1 MVTYTCLING
11 FCKVGEIERGE
22 ELFDGMIEEG
32 ANAFTY
38 TTLITAFS
46 DVNNFDKAIDL
57 FDQVLTSECSPDVT
71 VYHNLI
77 NGLCRIGHL
86 DDADCLLSSL
96 NKLASARTECAIM
109 LFVIGLK
116 SFIADLSWA
125 QCGSSLFPINRRSI
139 LIVLLDREEDAES
152 LRIEVKRLMV
162 KVSELSSALE
172 RQEKEHNEINLELCL
187 CKEQMKRETSLKIE
201 ASREKA
207 SIQQM
212 LDSKSEVIVIKSNSE
227 CSRLEQ
233 RNMAL
238 AKELAVL
245 KLVTDLDLEQDEMLK
260 LASLGNEGN
269 NQDVVDNLIRL
280 KNEESVVEDGYQ
292 IEQNR
297 N

>member
-1 MVTYTCLING
+1 M
-11 FCKVGEIERGE
+11 K
-22 ELFDGMIEEG
+22 
-32 ANAFTY
+32 
-38 TTLITAFS
+38 
-46 DVNNFDKAIDL
+46 
-57 FDQVLTSECSPDVT
+57 
-71 VYHNLI
+71 
-77 NGLCRIGHL
+77 
-86 DDADCLLSSL
+86 
-96 NKLASARTECAIM
+96 
-109 LFVIGLK
+109 
-116 SFIADLSWA
+116 ADLSWA

-212 LDSKSEVIVIKSNSE
+212 LDSKSEVISKSNSE

-269 NQDVVDNLIRL
+269 NQDVVDNLIRSLSCHKKSYKELMAKCHLLGRGEARLQKKLEKAKEKTDKLQKRIQDLETLTEVKDNEVLRAL
-280 KNEESVVEDGYQ
+280 KTSKKTDSKGSVLIVDDNFDSSNAKQQFNITTTKHYDMEKTVSHSKAIKQ
-292 IEQNR
+292 QNH
-297 N
+297 NAFNTPGMTW